1 MLTRPKYKRLTS
13 KSNLSIFSINAN
25 SNVTKIFQILTMI
38 FVYINAKKVQIKLNF
53 SYLIKLFLDLD
64 KFYEFKRS
72 LKIQDKLFYGLNS
85 GTEKEFK

>member
-1 MLTRPKYKRLTS
+1 MRKRYKFIIN
-13 KSNLSIFSINAN
+13 NL
-25 SNVTKIFQILTMI
+25 Q
-38 FVYINAKKVQIKLNF
+38 
-53 SYLIKLFLDLD
+53 IKLFLDLD